1 MAKIIIVENQSVLDV
16 VTQYLGTLEAS
27 FAFCIENNIS
37 LTDDLTSNEKVEI
50 TKTKENVS
58 LVSDYFAEK
67 KKDLATGYP
76 LIFPDQLGIG
86 TMTLE
91 QTFIVD

>member
-1 MAKIIIVENQSVLDV
+1 MAKVTILENQSVLDV

-27 FAFCIENNIS
+27 FVFCIENNLS
-37 LTDDLTSNEKVEI
+37 LTEDLISNTKVEI
-50 TKTKENVS
+50 PETKEKVA

-76 LIFPDQLGIG
+76 LIFPDPIGIG
-86 TMTLE
+86 EMIIE